1 VSWSDGGAIS
11 HTILV
16 PSSSTTITAAFAG
29 PTALGGSYGV
39 KTGTVGGQRVWT
51 VNIGNNGPGVALGA
65 EVTGMTIVQTSGQ
78 ACNPTVLST
87 MPVVAGNIGPHAT
100 LGAQVTI
107 DFTGCFPNAFFKV
120 TTAVSANNGAV
131 TGTILRLNQLQ

>member
-1 VSWSDGGAIS
+1 
-11 HTILV
+11 
-16 PSSSTTITAAFAG
+16 
-29 PTALGGSYGV
+29 
-39 KTGTVGGQRVWT
+39 
-51 VNIGNNGPGVALGA
+51 
-65 EVTGMTIVQTSGQ
+65 
-78 ACNPTVLST
+78 